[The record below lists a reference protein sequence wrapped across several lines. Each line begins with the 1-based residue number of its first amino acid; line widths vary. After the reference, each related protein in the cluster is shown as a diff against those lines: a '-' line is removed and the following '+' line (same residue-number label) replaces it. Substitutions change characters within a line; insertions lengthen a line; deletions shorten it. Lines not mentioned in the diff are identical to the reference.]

1 MYSRCKYAWSDFFYH
16 LVLTRRSRI
25 YERFPFEI
33 IDQVI
38 SLVRLLLYFFSY
50 IYILTLSRLF
60 ANDISAFG
68 ANSHDILRV
77 SWYQYRGGVTTTGNE
92 SKSPGVSLENINN
105 PIEKPDRC
113 VSLII
118 NNVHVAS
125 TVDARNH
132 RVGRKK
138 DDSKERYEK
147 KVPEGQS
154 SLCCS
159 FARLPFWFRRDHELV
174 SKVVVSLACSGIA

>member
-1 MYSRCKYAWSDFFYH
+1 M
-16 LVLTRRSRI
+16 
-25 YERFPFEI
+25 YERFPFEMI

-38 SLVRLLLYFFSY
+38 SLVRLLLSFLSY
-50 IYILTLSRLF
+50 IYIYLSLSR
-60 ANDISAFG
+60 DYSRTISLL
-68 ANSHDILRV
+68 SELI
-77 SWYQYRGGVTTTGNE
+77 VTTFFGCRGISIVVVSQQRGQWE
-92 SKSPGVSLENINN
+92 QVSGVSLENINN

-147 KVPEGQS
+147 KGSGGSVFS
-154 SLCCS
+154 VLLVRS
-159 FARLPFWFRRDHELV
+159 FAILV
-174 SKVVVSLACSGIA
+174 SA

>member
-1 MYSRCKYAWSDFFYH
+1 MKLLSIKLSPSYVSFSPSFLTYTYS
-16 LVLTRRSRI
+16 
-25 YERFPFEI
+25 
-33 IDQVI
+33 
-38 SLVRLLLYFFSY
+38 
-50 IYILTLSRLF
+50 LTLSRLL
-60 ANDISAFG
+60 ADDISAFG

-77 SWYQYRGGVTTTGNE
+77 SWYQYRGGVTTTE
-92 SKSPGVSLENINN
+92 AMRAKISGVSLENINN